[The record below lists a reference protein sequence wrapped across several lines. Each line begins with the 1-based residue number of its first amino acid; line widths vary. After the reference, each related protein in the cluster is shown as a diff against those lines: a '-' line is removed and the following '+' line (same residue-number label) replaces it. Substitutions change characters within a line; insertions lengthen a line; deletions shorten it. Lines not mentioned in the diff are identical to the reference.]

1 MAPNDAG
8 GRGTTASGPR
18 SMTGFASVTGTEG
31 DWRYSMDL
39 RSVNG
44 RGLDLRLRA
53 PDWIEGFEPEARKAL
68 QAAVARG
75 SVTLSVRVTREEASE
90 GSRVNPV
97 ALSAALSALADIEE
111 AAHGQGMTLISVSA
125 ADIAGMRGVIDTGD
139 DADVNTAPLK
149 SALMASLSDL
159 IAAFN
164 ADRDREGRA
173 LAEVL
178 TGRIDEIARLTEA
191 ANEAL
196 GDRTEAQRAALER
209 NLARLLDAS
218 DLPDAG
224 RLEQELAVIVVKSDV
239 TEEID
244 RLGAHVAAARDLLT
258 TAGPTGRKLDFLMQ
272 EFNREANTLCSKAG
286 SAVLTSIGLDLKTVI
301 DQMREQVQNVE

>member
-1 MAPNDAG
+1 
-8 GRGTTASGPR
+8 
-18 SMTGFASVTGTEG
+18 MTGFASVTGTEG

-75 SVTLSVRVTREEASE
+75 SVTLSVRVTRDEATQA
-90 GSRVNPV
+90 SRVNPF
-97 ALSAALSALADIEE
+97 ALSAALSALAEIEE

-125 ADIAGMRGVIDTGD
+125 ADIAGMRGVMETGD
-139 DADVNTAPLK
+139 DAEVDTAPLK
-149 SALMASLSDL
+149 AALMASLSDL

-191 ANEAL
+191 ASEAL